1 MTRHQFLWLRNQPVC
16 KNLFSVSQ
24 WLCSLFVCMSKFPC
38 NVVNVHIII
47 HVFSSSLCYNIMCVS
62 LQVSI
67 QNQKWAWLYTKRER
81 KQNLLKKL
89 IDMTFHAKTHTS
101 TIQWFLSLWTTDQF
115 YVCRDV
121 SGGSTNEIKGLLN
134 IYFAIRRLTFI
145 ALSLLQHI
153 LYQKI
158 ISSLLFDII
167 CFVLVQFI

>member
-47 HVFSSSLCYNIMCVS
+47 HVFSSSLCYTSCVFLSKFRYKPKMS
-62 LQVSI
+62 LAI
-67 QNQKWAWLYTKRER
+67 HEAGEKTK
-81 KQNLLKKL
+81 LV
-89 IDMTFHAKTHTS
+89 DMTFHTNIHTS
-101 TIQWFLSLWTTDQF
+101 IIQWFLSLWTPDQL

-121 SGGSTNEIKGLLN
+121 WGGSTNEIKGLLS

-145 ALSLLQHI
+145 ALSVLQHI
-153 LYQKI
+153 LYQK
-158 ISSLLFDII
+158 DNK
-167 CFVLVQFI
+167 FVVV